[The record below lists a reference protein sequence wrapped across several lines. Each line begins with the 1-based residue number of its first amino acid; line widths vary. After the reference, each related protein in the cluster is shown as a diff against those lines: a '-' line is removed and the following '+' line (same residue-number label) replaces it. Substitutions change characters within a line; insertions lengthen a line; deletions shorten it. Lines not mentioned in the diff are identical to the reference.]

1 MYSFLLLCS
10 VFTETAQRVFLVKD
24 IPSPVSLFVAK
35 EPSAEIQR
43 ISKTGKTSASAPTAQ
58 KTTSR

>member
-10 VFTETAQRVFLVKD
+10 VRTETAQRVFLVKD
-24 IPSPVSLFVAK
+24 IPSFVSLIIVAK
-35 EPSAEIQR
+35 EPEIQR